1 MLKMVV
7 LAKAI
12 PGKKEELAK
21 WYDEKHLG
29 DLFAVEGV
37 ASVERHDYMP
47 LKGPEGL
54 PQWDFLL
61 IYEFEGD
68 DPMAVLGNM
77 AKAQIELSDIMESS
91 QTLSV
96 IATSRTKLG

>member
-29 DLFAVEGV
+29 DLLAVEGV
-37 ASVERHDYMP
+37 TSVERHDYMP

-54 PQWDFLL
+54 PQWDFLM

-68 DPMAVLGNM
+68 DPMVVLGNM
-77 AKAQIELSDIMESS
+77 AKAEIELSDIMESS

>member
-1 MLKMVV
+1 MHKMVV

-21 WYDEKHLG
+21 WYDQKHLG
-29 DLFAVEGV
+29 DLLAVEGV

-61 IYEFEGD
+61 IYELNVA
-68 DPMAVLGNM
+68 DPMVALANM
-77 AKAQIELSDIMESS
+77 AKAQLELSDIMEST

-96 IATSRTKLG
+96 IALAKTKLS

>member
-12 PGKKEELAK
+12 PGKKDELAK
-21 WYDEKHLG
+21 WYDERHLG
-29 DLFAVEGV
+29 DLLAVDGV

-61 IYEFEGD
+61 IYEFEGN
-68 DPMAVLGNM
+68 DPIAVLGNM
-77 AKAQIELSDIMESS
+77 AKAQIALSEIMESS

>member
-1 MLKMVV
+1 MIKMVV

-29 DLFAVEGV
+29 DLLAVEGV

-54 PQWDFLL
+54 VQWDFLL
-61 IYEFEGD
+61 IYEFEGN

-77 AKAQIELSDIMESS
+77 AKARIEMSDIMESS

>member
-1 MLKMVV
+1 MIKMVV

-12 PGKKEELAK
+12 PGKKDELAK

-29 DLFAVEGV
+29 DLLAVEGV

-61 IYEFEGD
+61 IYEFEGK
-68 DPMAVLGNM
+68 DPMVVLGNM
-77 AKAQIELSDIMESS
+77 AKSQIELSDIMESS